1 MAVKY
6 GNLSA
11 DFNEVLKEVSTAGGH
26 LHQAAAEFVR
36 DPFDQKKREKVIRQA
51 RAVLSAVTRLLVLAD
66 MIDVERLLEKLK
78 IARQSLNKV
87 N

>member
-1 MAVKY
+1 MNSSYFLPTMKKGLDKSLDSFIAVGHVVAQLATKY

-36 DPFDQKKREKVIRQA
+36 DPFDGKKRDKVVRQA
-51 RAVLSAVTRLLVLAD
+51 RAVLS
-66 MIDVERLLEKLK
+66 
-78 IARQSLNKV
+78 
-87 N
+87 

>member
-1 MAVKY
+1 MVQFLLRNTLYIFTSYFLTSKKTVDKVAQLAVKY

-36 DPFDQKKREKVIRQA
+36 DPFDGKKRDKVVRQA
-51 RAVLSAVTRLLVLAD
+51 RAVLS
-66 MIDVERLLEKLK
+66 
-78 IARQSLNKV
+78 
-87 N
+87 